1 MPHHRVRA
9 RPCRVHARPFRVRVS
24 RAPPASIRHPSVI
37 HHSSIRLFL
46 FPFSPF
52 PFSHPYETPRRAHQT
67 SHIARRARSRRR
79 RGEIRA
85 CARTGHPDES
95 RSANQSPPRARAR
108 MMPTTTDA
116 ARSRAR
122 GRHECATRGRRR
134 RGDSVVHRTPRV
146 SRRDE
151 TTGCERATRAR
162 SSTGTVVSVEA
173 AARARS
179 VVFNHSRIHSSGVRS
194 DRRRSTR

>member
-1 MPHHRVRA
+1 M
-9 RPCRVHARPFRVRVS
+9 
-24 RAPPASIRHPSVI
+24 HPSVC
-37 HHSSIRLFL
+37 SFSPFPLFL
-46 FPFSPF
+46 FPIHTKPLDA
-52 PFSHPYETPRRAHQT
+52 PIKHHT
-67 SHIARRARSRRR
+67 SRVARDHVAR

-122 GRHECATRGRRR
+122 GRRECATRGRRR